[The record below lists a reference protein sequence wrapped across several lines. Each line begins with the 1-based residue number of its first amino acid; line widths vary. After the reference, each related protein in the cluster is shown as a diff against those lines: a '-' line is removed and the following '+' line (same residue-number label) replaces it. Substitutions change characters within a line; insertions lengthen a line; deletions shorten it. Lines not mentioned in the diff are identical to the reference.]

1 MVNIPIKVEI
11 GQKIRNWTVIEFD
24 EKNINKMTYYIC
36 ECKCGKRSSKAICD
50 LIRVGPK
57 QCKSCACKERNFGAF
72 GRNNSPDMTGKKIG
86 KWTVLKK
93 DDSGKLPIHWKCQCE
108 CGNINIVS
116 GTKLRRAKSLQCKSC
131 ASRKVA
137 ITHGMAT
144 RGKIAPEYNSW
155 SQMKTRCLNPNDKKY
170 SIYGGRGIKVF
181 LEWINS
187 FERFFAYMGKK
198 PTPIHSID
206 RIDVDGN
213 YEPGNVRWASPKEQ
227 ANNRR
232 KVPVIASY
240 NGL

>member
-1 MVNIPIKVEI
+1 MSRNPIKVEI

-72 GRNNSPDMTGKKIG
+72 GRKNSPDMTGKKIG
-86 KWTVLKK
+86 KWIVLEK
-93 DDSGKLPIHWKCQCE
+93 DSSGKLPIHWKCQCE
-108 CGNINIVS
+108 CRTISIIS
-116 GTKLRRAKSLQCKSC
+116 GAELRKGRSKQCKNC
-131 ASRKVA
+131 MIK
-137 ITHGMAT
+137 HGACKRNARMS
-144 RGKIAPEYNSW
+144 EYNSW
-155 SQMKTRCLNPNDKKY
+155 FNMRARCLNPKEIGYKH
-170 SIYGGRGIKVF
+170 YGGRGIKVF
-181 LEWINS
+181 PEWINS